1 MYERRCTY
9 VSKQYV
15 SAHSRTSQSTP
26 LYIRKDLLCVA
37 GLRVTSTT
45 AAFPPHGIH
54 FRVSRHLDTTRH
66 KVQDRYRNLCVM
78 HRFHA
83 CIYIYI
89 SSRVVQTDHFDTEI
103 IYFDTDHLRT
113 ERCWKSMMTTVYHAR
128 VPLRKC
134 VEIDCLSL
142 TGWYSYYNRSGCER
156 LPF

>member
-1 MYERRCTY
+1 MYERRYTY

-66 KVQDRYRNLCVM
+66 KVQDRYRNLYVI
-78 HRFHA
+78 R
-83 CIYIYI
+83 CIGSTRYIYI
-89 SSRVVQTDHFDTEI
+89 SSRVVQTDHFDM
-103 IYFDTDHLRT
+103 DHLRT
-113 ERCWKSMMTTVYHAR
+113 LVK
-128 VPLRKC
+128 
-134 VEIDCLSL
+134 IDDDDH
-142 TGWYSYYNRSGCER
+142 
-156 LPF
+156 LPCPSSPT